1 MYASKLDDPSSV
13 LEDSW
18 PGTRSGGTFL
28 WEVENRAEPER
39 GRDLVVRGE
48 GPLPPRPALAT
59 AGHLGE
65 QAQALVLPFLDR
77 VEITRIVVDQRLD
90 EGAAV
95 ADVAGRVAG
104 ARAPGGWREGAPP
117 RPPPR
122 PRHPGRAG
130 RRGG

>member
-28 WEVENRAEPER
+28 WKLETRAEPER
-39 GRDLVVRGE
+39 ERDLVVRGE
-48 GPLPPRPALAT
+48 EPFPPRLALAT

-65 QAQALVLPFLDR
+65 QAQALVLPLLDR
-77 VEITRIVVDQRLD
+77 VEIARIVVDQRLD

-95 ADVAGRVAG
+95 ADVAG
-104 ARAPGGWREGAPP
+104 GGRGGAPP
-117 RPPPR
+117 RGGAGGRSPRPPAPPR
-122 PRHPGRAG
+122 
-130 RRGG
+130 

>member
-28 WEVENRAEPER
+28 WKLETRAEPER
-39 GRDLVVRGE
+39 ERDLVVRGE
-48 GPLPPRPALAT
+48 EPFPPRPALAT

-65 QAQALVLPFLDR
+65 QAQALVLPLLDR
-77 VEITRIVVDQRLD
+77 VEIARIVVDQRLD

-95 ADVAGRVAG
+95 TDVAGLL
-104 ARAPGGWREGAPP
+104 PGS
-117 RPPPR
+117 RPL
-122 PRHPGRAG
+122 GRG
-130 RRGG
+130 RGGPRAAAP